1 MAIVR
6 FHFIVLLML
15 LSFRSEAQILKG
27 TVLDSQSSE
36 PLQGAGIT
44 LDPPGPS
51 AVTGPRGT
59 FSIPVRAEG
68 GQRLTVSYM
77 GYASQTIAITQAD
90 IRSGITIRL
99 VQVPMPGP
107 VVEVMAQRA
116 TERYSPVTF
125 TDLPRAR
132 LEEKYIVQ
140 DIPVMLAD
148 LPSSTFYSESG
159 NGIGYTYLRIRGF
172 DQRRLAIT
180 VNGVPQNEPEDH
192 NVYWLDFADILG
204 STSEIQVQRGGGSAF
219 YGPPAIGGSVNIVTG
234 DFADRKGIQVSSGI
248 GSYGTRRTSI
258 SAGSGLLDNTYVM
271 YARLSKLSSDGYRDH
286 SWSDFNTYYLSLTRY
301 DSTLTTR
308 VIVYGGPLEDG
319 LAYYGLPKFAIGDK
333 SLRRK
338 NYNYWEAA
346 GDSLTYI
353 QARRNQEK
361 ESFSQP
367 HYELHNEWMVSP
379 ELTLHSTLFHV
390 RGTGYFDYDGTGY
403 TNAEYFRLTPEYGF
417 NDTQDPID
425 PIIRAYV
432 DNSQWGWLPR
442 ATWQHAGGRLIT
454 GLELRSHRSLHWG
467 RIQWAEGLP
476 ASLDPGRN
484 YYQYRGGKDIISG
497 YVQEMYQL
505 GSSITLMGNLQYVH
519 NTYRLYDEEYLGHD
533 FKVNY
538 NFVNPGFGMNLN
550 VSPELNIY
558 ATATYTQR
566 EPQLKHLYD
575 AAESSGGSMPQFE
588 QRIDGSFDYSNP
600 FVKPEQLLNFELG
613 TGFVR
618 NGLRLYVNG
627 FYMDFTNEIVK
638 SGQIDRFGQPITGNA
653 PRSLHIGLEGSLQYA
668 IFDCLLLDANATVS
682 RDRLKEYSIWETV
695 NDVAVKKTLDNN
707 RIAGFPEL
715 LLNIGVTWRWEGLWA
730 SAQWK
735 YVGDQYT
742 DNFQLSEHRVDP
754 YAVLN
759 LTLGCRIPNLYG
771 FRSIGA
777 RLLVNNAL
785 DRLYAQSGEGEQF
798 FPAAE
803 RNYMMDI
810 TVEF

>member
-1 MAIVR
+1 
-6 FHFIVLLML
+6 
-15 LSFRSEAQILKG
+15 
-27 TVLDSQSSE
+27 
-36 PLQGAGIT
+36 
-44 LDPPGPS
+44 
-51 AVTGPRGT
+51 
-59 FSIPVRAEG
+59 
-68 GQRLTVSYM
+68 
-77 GYASQTIAITQAD
+77 
-90 IRSGITIRL
+90 
-99 VQVPMPGP
+99 
-107 VVEVMAQRA
+107 
-116 TERYSPVTF
+116 
-125 TDLPRAR
+125 
-132 LEEKYIVQ
+132 
-140 DIPVMLAD
+140 
-148 LPSSTFYSESG
+148 
-159 NGIGYTYLRIRGF
+159 
-172 DQRRLAIT
+172 
-180 VNGVPQNEPEDH
+180 
-192 NVYWLDFADILG
+192 
-204 STSEIQVQRGGGSAF
+204 
-219 YGPPAIGGSVNIVTG
+219 
-234 DFADRKGIQVSSGI
+234 
-248 GSYGTRRTSI
+248 
-258 SAGSGLLDNTYVM
+258 
-271 YARLSKLSSDGYRDH
+271 
-286 SWSDFNTYYLSLTRY
+286 
-301 DSTLTTR
+301 
-308 VIVYGGPLEDG
+308 
-319 LAYYGLPKFAIGDK
+319 
-333 SLRRK
+333 
-338 NYNYWEAA
+338 
-346 GDSLTYI
+346 
-353 QARRNQEK
+353 
-361 ESFSQP
+361 
-367 HYELHNEWMVSP
+367 
-379 ELTLHSTLFHV
+379 
-390 RGTGYFDYDGTGY
+390 
-403 TNAEYFRLTPEYGF
+403 
-417 NDTQDPID
+417 
-425 PIIRAYV
+425 
-432 DNSQWGWLPR
+432 
-442 ATWQHAGGRLIT
+442 
-454 GLELRSHRSLHWG
+454 
-467 RIQWAEGLP
+467 
-476 ASLDPGRN
+476 
-484 YYQYRGGKDIISG
+484 
-497 YVQEMYQL
+497 
-505 GSSITLMGNLQYVH
+505 
-519 NTYRLYDEEYLGHD
+519 
-533 FKVNY
+533 
-538 NFVNPGFGMNLN
+538 MNLN